1 MNNTVAEVTSHPG
14 RECRM
19 TGAMMALLNA
29 ARSVQE
35 QLESVLSAIGL
46 SPAKFQALDALV
58 RVGQPIA
65 LSELAGHLKCVRS
78 NITQLADRLETD
90 GLIERVDHPSDRR
103 TIRAVVTPL
112 GVERH
117 AAGVQAVEGLDE
129 RIASGISAA
138 DSEVFLRVL
147 AGVVDSGG
155 PRSSLQQER
164 E

>member
-1 MNNTVAEVTSHPG
+1 MS
-14 RECRM
+14 
-19 TGAMMALLNA
+19 GAMMSLLNA

-35 QLESVLSAIGL
+35 QLEAALSAIGL

-58 RVGQPIA
+58 RAGQPIA

-117 AAGVQAVEGLDE
+117 AAGVQAVDGLDE
-129 RIASGISAA
+129 RIASGIPAA

-147 AGVVDSGG
+147 AGVVDSGSAR
-155 PRSSLQQER
+155 PSLR
-164 E
+164 